1 MTENGLVRIL
11 VTENDLSFGMKINSL
26 DDKGAV
32 IIEEKPFGPCEDSN
46 IEDYIHDITGQCATG
61 WHDKECI
68 EQMVIDFGGND
79 AEYGATYVDT
89 VKQW

>member
-1 MTENGLVRIL
+1 MTEAKFVGTSG
-11 VTENDLSFGMKINSL
+11 TENDLNFGMKINSL
-26 DDKGAV
+26 DNKGAV
-32 IIEEKPFGPCEDSN
+32 IVEEKPFGPCEDSN

-79 AEYGATYVDT
+79 AEYGATNVDT
-89 VKQW
+89 VKQG